1 MNDWGMPRF
10 LGAARLSILAVILLV
25 GACVQTQPAPTQ
37 EQPDNLDVADQAE
50 TSSPTPDPCTGWT
63 CEVNGVVYNL
73 SADPG
78 NEVEGINLTLVHSS
92 NCSPTR
98 GEHDAQSA
106 ADGSFTFNSIF
117 FHDTDR
123 VQIQL
128 NSTGANQIIWDSV
141 GESCYYC
148 GCFNDQI
155 EIVLSTI
162 ENAD

>member
-1 MNDWGMPRF
+1 M
-10 LGAARLSILAVILLV
+10 
-25 GACVQTQPAPTQ
+25 QTQPTPTQ
-37 EQPDNLDVADQAE
+37 EQPAILDPANIAE
-50 TSSPTPDPCTGWT
+50 TSTPTPDPCTGWT
-63 CEVNGVVYNL
+63 CEVSGVVYNL

-98 GEHDAQSA
+98 GEYEAQTL
-106 ADGSFTFNSIF
+106 ADGAFTFNPIF

-128 NSTGANQIIWDSV
+128 NSADATEIVWDSV
-141 GESCYYC
+141 GEYCYYC
-148 GCFNDQI
+148 VCFNDQI

-162 ENAD
+162 EETE